1 MAKRLKTLW
10 DVRGKSQA
18 DDVYRIHCNA
28 VPWLRAILA
37 MIRYSKKY
45 DDVAIRKSK
54 VYGRK
59 RI

>member
-1 MAKRLKTLW
+1 MKTRW
-10 DVRGKSQA
+10 DVRAKA
-18 DDVYRIHCNA
+18 ANDDVYRAHYTS

-37 MIRYSKKY
+37 VVRYSKKY

-59 RI
+59 KR